1 MEHNYAEL
9 IEKFFNERFLYYHI
23 FEEFFIALVCFIIS
37 LRSFSIL
44 KTEENLHHEQRSRI
58 FLIASAFIILGIN
71 STTHAFIHAYD
82 LNLNLLYQTLLG
94 YCLGLLVLIVAI
106 SAVKPDSKR
115 FLPFLYVF
123 FLFLLIPDLYERFPV
138 FSEFRPLVWIF
149 VAYLSGVVCM
159 LYIATYYRTSD
170 QRFLYSAFGHLL
182 ICISSIFLFFPSAIG
197 SRMWL
202 YGHLFRPIGFGI
214 LLFSMNHKELLQ
226 IGGSILYRVLAA
238 FSLLAGIPLLTFG
251 ITVFYENIH
260 PIQIVSKRMLIFLLL
275 IVTLASALL
284 FGLGLII
291 RLIKP
296 ILQLKDSVD
305 TLVETGFN
313 RKIDIN
319 SNDEIGELSK
329 AFNDMVS
336 KLREAMQEQD
346 RLSRLAATG
355 ELAATLAHE
364 IKNPLNAIGGA
375 ASYIRE
381 NFKGTLIREF
391 LQIIS
396 EEVSRINKLTAT
408 LLSFAKPVKPE
419 KQTVDINKLVK
430 ETLDL
435 LSQDIR
441 EENINLRTELQNRLP
456 KVNCDPNQIKQLL
469 INLLLNAFDAVDGN
483 GEVVVKTEAL
493 DGNLFLSVR
502 DNGIGIKKEYL
513 DQIFNPFF
521 TTKTRGTGLGLA
533 ISKKIAKEHGGD
545 LLVESTPGR
554 GSKFTLS
561 IPIE

>member
-1 MEHNYAEL
+1 MEHSYTEF

-23 FEEFFIALVCFIIS
+23 FEELFIAFVCFIIS

-44 KTEENLHHEQRSRI
+44 RTEKGLHHDQNSRI
-58 FLIASAFIILGIN
+58 FLITSAFIILGIN
-71 STTHAFIHAYD
+71 SATHAFIHAYD
-82 LNLNLLYQTLLG
+82 LDLNLLYQTLLG
-94 YCLGLLVLIVAI
+94 YCLGLFILIVAI
-106 SAVKPDSKR
+106 SAVKPYNKKL
-115 FLPFLYVF
+115 LPFLYF
-123 FLFLLIPDLYERFPV
+123 PLLILLIPDLYRSFPL

-159 LYIATYYRTSD
+159 LYIATYYKTSD
-170 QRFLYSAFGHLL
+170 LRFLYSAFGHLL
-182 ICISSIFLFFPSAIG
+182 ICIGSIFLFFPSAIG

-202 YGHLFRPIGFGI
+202 YGHLFRPLGFSV
-214 LLFSMNHKELLQ
+214 LLFSMSHKELIQ

-260 PIQIVSKRMLIFLLL
+260 PIQIMSKRMLIFLLL
-275 IVTLASALL
+275 MITLASALL

-291 RLIKP
+291 RLIRP
-296 ILQLKDSVD
+296 ILHLKDSVD

-313 RKIDIN
+313 RKIDVN
-319 SNDEIGELSK
+319 SNDEIGELGR

-336 KLREAMQEQD
+336 KLKQAMQEQD

-375 ASYIRE
+375 ASYIKE
-381 NFKGTLIREF
+381 NFKGALIREF

-396 EEVSRINKLTAT
+396 EEVSRINKLTTT
-408 LLSFAKPVKPE
+408 LLSFAKPVMPE
-419 KQTVDINKLVK
+419 KQRVDINKLVK
-430 ETLDL
+430 ETLEL

-441 EENINLRTELQNRLP
+441 EDGINLKTDLQNNLP
-456 KVNCDPNQIKQLL
+456 PVNCDPNHIKQLL
-469 INLLLNAFDAVDGN
+469 INLLLNAFDAVDGS
-483 GEVVVKTEAL
+483 GEILVKTEIL
-493 DGNLFLSVR
+493 DGNLFLSVK
-502 DNGIGIKKEYL
+502 DNGTGIKKEHM

-545 LLVESTPGR
+545 LSVESVPGK